1 MGEIVAGCDV
11 GPRRRDDA
19 LLLYGGRTPFGSAPA
34 NLPRRRPCRLRCL
47 GCVVRLGA
55 CGAPGFGGGEMTVDV
70 RDQIGVLLSAAA
82 GRGSFSAAKTSP
94 ADDLGLE
101 VRGVGPVELPVS
113 EEQARQLCA
122 LGRSA
127 RYGKGNQTLV
137 DPTVRNT
144 WEIPMSRVKID
155 KRRWAKTLAPVLERL
170 RADLGLPDGC
180 TLEAELHSMLVYA
193 PGQFFVRHQDSEKS
207 DDMVGS
213 LVVTLPS
220 SFTGGALEVEHRG
233 ETTSFRGSKKKLS
246 FVAFYSDCRHQI
258 KPVKSGYRVV
268 LTYDLVLRGV
278 SVAGQSPDAELV
290 EELARCLEMHFAE
303 PLGPSRLV
311 YLLDHEYTQRG
322 LSWSRLKGDDVA
334 RVSALGMA
342 AERAR
347 CEAVLALVDVH
358 ETWSAMEPED
368 QHSWRGRY
376 GYGGWENDED
386 EDGDSF
392 DSAGSDE
399 YELDELIESTVT
411 LDSWLG
417 RPDGGVEEVG
427 LIIGE
432 DEVCASTPSGD
443 LVPRASEYEGYMG
456 NWGNTLDRWYHRGA
470 LVVWPTRLDFAV
482 RAEASPSW
490 ALDALVGR
498 LRGGDLATARADAAM
513 VAPFWG
519 QSVAR
524 VVTTSLFT
532 KAMRTARLLGEPATA
547 AMLLKPF
554 RLEQLVPSHAK
565 ALSALAADYGEE
577 WTRGLIASWSTR
589 RSPFAADPMAGAASL
604 QRLCVGLAACGD
616 PGTSVALILLRDRWG
631 WLRTGIEDALR
642 LSSPSR
648 RAASLAELGRP
659 VAALVE
665 GAALLQAAELVGQV
679 AQFLCQ
685 DDGELCG
692 CAIEVLRAVPPS
704 QWRVTSLDV
713 VAVHCRGWLE
723 KRVARPLRSPD
734 DWSVTLP
741 RGCSCQDCGALSG
754 FLADPARRVFEWPLA
769 KDRRRHVH
777 SRIDSAEL
785 PVSHQTRRKGS
796 PYTLVLTKTAAL
808 FEQEERARERHQ
820 ADLALVSGRIASR
833 SPRR

>member
-1 MGEIVAGCDV
+1 MTV
-11 GPRRRDDA
+11 
-19 LLLYGGRTPFGSAPA
+19 
-34 NLPRRRPCRLRCL
+34 
-47 GCVVRLGA
+47 VVRDRIGA
-55 CGAPGFGGGEMTVDV
+55 
-70 RDQIGVLLSAAA
+70 LLSAVA
-82 GRGSFSAAKTSP
+82 GRGSFSAVQTAP
-94 ADDLGLE
+94 ADDWGLE
-101 VRGVGPVELPVS
+101 VRGVGPVKLPVS

-127 RYGKGNQTLV
+127 RYGKGDQTLV

-144 WEIPMSRVKID
+144 WEIPTSRVKID

-207 DDMVGS
+207 DGMVGS

-233 ETTSFRGSKKKLS
+233 ETTSFRGSKNKLS

-268 LTYDLVLRGV
+268 LTYDLVLRGL
-278 SVAGQSPDAELV
+278 SADGHEPDAELV
-290 EELARCLEMHFAE
+290 QELARCLEIHFAE
-303 PLGPSRLV
+303 PPGPSRLV

-322 LSWSRLKGDDVA
+322 LSWSRLKGDDAA
-334 RVSALGMA
+334 RVSALRMS
-342 AERAR
+342 AEQAR

-358 ETWSAMEPED
+358 ETWSAMEPDD
-368 QHSWRGRY
+368 QHSWRGRN
-376 GYGGWENDED
+376 GYGGWQDDED
-386 EDGDSF
+386 EDD
-392 DSAGSDE
+392 DVIDPAGSDE
-399 YELDELIESTVT
+399 YELDELLESTVT

-417 RPDGGVEEVG
+417 RPDGGVEKVG

-443 LVPRASEYEGYMG
+443 LIPRVSEYEGYMG

-498 LRGGDLATARADAAM
+498 LRGGDLATARAEAAT

-519 QSVAR
+519 QSVAG

-554 RLEQLVPSHAK
+554 RLEQLAPSHAK
-565 ALSALAADYGEE
+565 ALSALAAAYGEE

-589 RSPFAADPMAGAASL
+589 RSPYAADPMAGAASL

-616 PGTSVALILLRDRWG
+616 PGTSVALVLLRDRWG

-665 GAALLQAAELVGQV
+665 GATVLKAADLVGQV
-679 AQFLCQ
+679 TAFLCQ
-685 DDGELCG
+685 DDSDLCD

-704 QWRVTSLDV
+704 QWPGTSLDV

-723 KRVARPLRSPD
+723 KRLARPLRSPD

-741 RGCSCQDCGALSG
+741 RGCSCQDCGALSD
-754 FLADPARRVFEWPLA
+754 FLAGPARRVFEWPLA

-785 PVSHQTRRKGS
+785 PISHQTRRKGS
-796 PYTLVLTKTAAL
+796 PYTLVLTKTSAL
-808 FEQEERARERHQ
+808 FEQEERARKRDQ
-820 ADLALVSGRIASR
+820 ADLALVSGQVAAR

>member
-1 MGEIVAGCDV
+1 
-11 GPRRRDDA
+11 
-19 LLLYGGRTPFGSAPA
+19 
-34 NLPRRRPCRLRCL
+34 
-47 GCVVRLGA
+47 
-55 CGAPGFGGGEMTVDV
+55 MTVDV
-70 RDQIGVLLSAAA
+70 RDRIGVLLTAAA
-82 GRGSFSAAKTSP
+82 GRGSFSAVQTAP
-94 ADDLGLE
+94 ADDLVLE

-127 RYGKGNQTLV
+127 PYGKGDQTLV

-144 WEIPMSRVKID
+144 WEIPTSRVKID

-207 DDMVGS
+207 DEMVGS

-220 SFTGGALEVEHRG
+220 AFTGGALEVEHRG

-278 SVAGQSPDAELV
+278 SAAGHAPDAELV
-290 EELARCLEMHFAE
+290 EELARCLEIHFGE
-303 PLGPSRLV
+303 PPGPSRLV

-322 LSWSRLKGDDVA
+322 LSWSRLKGDDAA
-334 RVSALGMA
+334 RVSALRMA

-358 ETWSAMEPED
+358 ETWSAMEPEA

-376 GYGGWENDED
+376 GYGGWEDDED

-399 YELDELIESTVT
+399 YELDELLESTVT

-417 RPDGGVEEVG
+417 RPDGGVEKVG

-443 LVPRASEYEGYMG
+443 MIPRASEYEGYMG

-470 LVVWPTRLDFAV
+470 LVAWPTRLDFAV

-498 LRGGDLATARADAAM
+498 LRGGDLATARADAAT

-519 QSVAR
+519 QSVAG

-554 RLEQLVPSHAK
+554 RLEQLAPSHAK
-565 ALSALAADYGEE
+565 ALSALAADHGEE
-577 WTRGLIASWSTR
+577 WTRR
-589 RSPFAADPMAGAASL
+589 RSPYAADPMAGAASL
-604 QRLCVGLAACGD
+604 QRLCVGLAACGE

-648 RAASLAELGRP
+648 RAASLADLGRP

-665 GAALLQAAELVGQV
+665 GATILEAADLVGQV
-679 AQFLCQ
+679 TAFLCQ
-685 DDGELCG
+685 DDGDLCD

-704 QWRVTSLDV
+704 QWPGTSLDV

-723 KRVARPLRSPD
+723 KRLARPLRSPD

-741 RGCSCQDCGALSG
+741 RGCSCPDCGALSG
-754 FLADPARRVFEWPLA
+754 FLAEPARRVFEWPLA

-785 PVSHQTRRKGS
+785 PISHQTRRKGS
-796 PYTLVLTKTAAL
+796 PYTLVLTKTSAL
-808 FEQEERARERHQ
+808 FEQEARARKRHQ
-820 ADLALVSGRIASR
+820 ADLALVSGRVAVP